1 MTQRI
6 LIAALSLTLLVMPA
20 PVLAQTTSPG
30 GSADPDDLPS
40 LGLGLIE
47 QLCSSGI
54 SDEAGLAACLSGV
67 GAILSGQ
74 DPRSLPGPEPSASP
88 QDLLARARD
97 AVDDALASAGQVE
110 LQSAIDDALAAV
122 GAIDPTA
129 AIDEA
134 LATARDIDLQ
144 AAVDEAIAAARE
156 AVGQVDVQA
165 ALDQAVAAVGEVD
178 LEAAVADVLARA
190 QQIDL
195 QAAIDGALEDAAA
208 AGGSVDVSALLEDSI
223 TSTRE
228 VVAAAQSW
236 LEEHADV
243 VCAGSSLSVGTAAAA
258 VVVYLTA
265 SPGMALTAFEQVN
278 GFGRQVCAD
287 VSS

>member
-6 LIAALSLTLLVMPA
+6 LIAALSLSLLVMPA
-20 PVLAQTTSPG
+20 PVLAQTTTPG
-30 GSADPDDLPS
+30 GSARPDDLPA

-47 QLCSSGI
+47 QLCASGI
-54 SDEAGLAACLSGV
+54 SDEAALAACLSGV

-74 DPRSLPGPEPSASP
+74 DPRALPGPEPSAAP
-88 QDLLARARD
+88 QDLLERARD
-97 AVDDALASAGQVE
+97 AVDDALASAGQVD

-129 AIDEA
+129 AVDEA
-134 LATARDIDLQ
+134 LATARDID
-144 AAVDEAIAAARE
+144 
-156 AVGQVDVQA
+156 VQA
-165 ALDQAVAAVGEVD
+165 ALDEAVGAVGEVDLEAALDEAVGAVGEVD

-190 QQIDL
+190 QRIDL
-195 QAAIDGALEDAAA
+195 QAAIDRALEDAAA
-208 AGGSVDVSALLEDSI
+208 AGGSVDVSVLLEDSI
-223 TSTRE
+223 ASTRE

-243 VCAGSSLSVGTAAAA
+243 VCSGSSLSVGTAAAA